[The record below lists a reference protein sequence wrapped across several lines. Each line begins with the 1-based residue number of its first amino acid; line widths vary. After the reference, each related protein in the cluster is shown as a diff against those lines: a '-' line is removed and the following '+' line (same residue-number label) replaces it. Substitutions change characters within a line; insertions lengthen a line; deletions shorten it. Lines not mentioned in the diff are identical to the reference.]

1 MHNSSPPTLLDRLT
15 RFDKHDDDQAQAQT
29 PGGRRTSQAPL
40 PILDDLINEAH
51 VESVRPL
58 TLSGVEDDAYRVT
71 EYRPTE
77 YRPTDFAITN
87 INVPDRLDLREV
99 RDRAEEEYKRPG
111 LFSFDRYLLGLW
123 IRRIVWLTVLGF
135 LGFWGYRTALPI
147 RDDLSAERISQR
159 LSTQSGLKVQVAD
172 VAYRVTPSP
181 RIVLLGV
188 QLGDDLRMDEVAIR
202 LNWQDTWNALISGKL
217 SLGEATISPL
227 RLSQEQV
234 WSLLDKMSALTKAL
248 PESLFVLRFD
258 SVEVSDA
265 PLIKGHYELTLRRVA
280 GGKFGPIQ
288 VAPVGAEPPFR
299 LLLKNSP
306 ALDAPAGAPPRFAF
320 QFDANS
326 WVLPFGPGAKWGEVV
341 ANGYITPGFIEVES
355 YLLAGTYGVIRGA
368 LYAASDVQWALT
380 GYARGTGLDIETI
393 VAATAKVV
401 RAEPGEKAEANPV
414 PFSGTAT
421 LDLALVG
428 SGDSLAE
435 AVDKG
440 VAAGPVQ
447 VRWASI
453 KGVNLGYAAT
463 HGGSDR
469 GLGGGFTRFSD
480 FEAMLLASP
489 EGFVFRDIVARAG
502 AMTTR
507 GELRMDPDNSLKG
520 VLRVDMG
527 ATRVQA
533 PISLKVRG
541 TLLAP
546 QFVR

>member
-1 MHNSSPPTLLDRLT
+1 MRNSSPPTLLDRLT
-15 RFDKHDDDQAQAQT
+15 RLDKSDGSPAQPDAGS
-29 PGGRRTSQAPL
+29 GGETSRTTL
-40 PILDDLINEAH
+40 PVLDDLIGEGYRG
-51 VESVRPL
+51 SVRPL
-58 TLSGVEDDAYRVT
+58 TLSGVEGDAYRS
-71 EYRPTE
+71 TE

-123 IRRIVWLTVLGF
+123 IRRIVWLTVLGV
-135 LGFWGYRTALPI
+135 LGFWGYRTVLPI
-147 RDDLSAERISQR
+147 KEDFSPERISQR
-159 LSTQSGLKVQVAD
+159 LSTQSGMAVKVTD
-172 VAYRVTPSP
+172 VAYRITPSP
-181 RIVLLGV
+181 RIVLLGIHV
-188 QLGDDLRMDEVAIR
+188 GDNLRLDEVAIR
-202 LNWQDTWNALISGKL
+202 FNWQDTWNAFIGGKL
-217 SLGEATISPL
+217 SLGEATVSPV
-227 RLSQEQV
+227 RLTQEQA
-234 WSLLDKMSALTKAL
+234 WFLLDKTSALTKAL
-248 PESLFVLRFD
+248 PDALFVLRFD
-258 SVEVSDA
+258 SVEIADA
-265 PLIKGHYELTLRRVA
+265 PLIKGRHELTLRRGA

-288 VAPVGAEPPFR
+288 VSQGGADSPFR
-299 LLLKNSP
+299 LTLTNSP
-306 ALDAPAGAPPRFAF
+306 AADAPIGAPPRFAF
-320 QFDANS
+320 QFDANQ

-341 ANGYITPGFIEVES
+341 ASGYITPGFIEVES

-380 GYARGTGLDIETI
+380 GYARGTGLDLETI
-393 VAATAKVV
+393 VAATAKVA
-401 RAEPGEKAEANPV
+401 RAEPGEKADSNPV
-414 PFSGTAT
+414 PFAGTAT

-428 SGDSLAE
+428 NGDSLAE

-440 VAAGPVQ
+440 VAGGPVQ

-453 KGVNLGYAAT
+453 RGVNLGYAAT
-463 HGGSDR
+463 HGGSER

-489 EGFVFRDIVARAG
+489 EGFVLKDVVARAG

-507 GELRMDPDNSLKG
+507 GELRMAPDHSLKG
-520 VLRVDMG
+520 TLRVDMG

-533 PISLKVRG
+533 PINLKVRG